1 MLKQLKADNLYFVI
15 RVNEPYAEKIFNV
28 LKEGQIANE
37 DWPEG
42 DNITFKEWVFDTF
55 GQQGLD
61 YINSGN

>member
-15 RVNEPYAEKIFNV
+15 KISENYAEKIFEV
-28 LKEGQIANE
+28 LKEEQIKKD

-42 DNITFKEWVFDTF
+42 DITFEEWVEQTF